1 MVWRRR
7 ASRIMRRHREP
18 QASGSPFITARGWA
32 QLQSEYNFLWRQR
45 RPEVVAALAA
55 AAAEGD
61 RSENAEYT
69 YRKKELRHIDRRI
82 GYLRSRFRM
91 LKVVDRPP
99 DDRSRVY
106 FAARVEV
113 HDGEAIRCYR
123 LVGPDEADLARGHI
137 SIDAPIA
144 RALLKRCIGDVVQ
157 ICSPAGNNELEILD
171 ICYDDH

>member
-1 MVWRRR
+1 MV
-7 ASRIMRRHREP
+7 SRNRKPRIP
-18 QASGSPFITARGWA
+18 CAPFITAQGWA
-32 QLQSEYNFLWRQR
+32 RLQAEYNELWRQR

-82 GYLRSRFRM
+82 SYLQGRFRV
-91 LKVVDRPP
+91 LKVVDQPP
-99 DDRSRVY
+99 ADQTRVY

-113 HDGEAIRCYR
+113 HDGHMRRFYR

-137 SIDAPIA
+137 SIDAPLA
-144 RALLKRCIGDVVQ
+144 RALLKRCVGDVVEFW
-157 ICSPAGNNELEILD
+157 SPAGSSELEILGIYYGD
-171 ICYDDH
+171 